1 MKGLMDMIGQL
12 LAGRYLILEAL
23 GMGGFSET
31 YLARDKYLPDYP
43 LCVVKRLQG
52 PSDSPVSPEVV
63 QQLFATEARLLDQLG
78 RNQAQIPTLLAYG
91 HEPEQTYMVQTYI
104 VGESLD
110 DWMARGIKL
119 TSEAAIDLLLNLLPV
134 LNYIHGQQVIHHD
147 IKPSNLIYCPKERKV
162 VLIDFGAACGVSEPG
177 TVGWA
182 NSTLAIGTPGYMS
195 VEQEQGRVHFNNDLY
210 ALGMVVI
217 QLITGIDP
225 CQLQRDPV
233 SGHLNWQDNL
243 PAGAIDPQLSTILNQ
258 MVRISTRDRYQR
270 AADVIAALRALPQV
284 VAEGKQA
291 SGPTITRQ
299 LGSGHRRGR
308 QQLLKSAVGILL
320 MAGSGTAYTSYFY
333 PQKTA
338 AVLAPLQL
346 AQRTEAPEA
355 HLPTSAQTTPTPRM
369 RMAPNHPTVATV
381 DSDRGNSDQRLRTV
395 RNSPLTAPMSMPEPI
410 QVPQFRAMAE
420 TQRPGT

>member
-1 MKGLMDMIGQL
+1 MDMIGQL

-43 LCVVKRLQG
+43 LCVVKRLQV

-104 VGESLD
+104 VGEPLD
-110 DWMARGIKL
+110 NWMARGVKL

-134 LNYIHGQQVIHHD
+134 LNYVHSKKVIHHD

-162 VLIDFGAACGVSEPG
+162 VLIDFGAACVASEPG
-177 TVGWA
+177 PVGCA

-195 VEQEQGRVHFNNDLY
+195 VEQEQGRLQFNNDLY

-225 CQLQRDPV
+225 CQLQRDPI
-233 SGHLNWQDNL
+233 SGNLDWQDDL
-243 PAGAIDPQLSTILNQ
+243 PAGAIDPQLSAILNQ
-258 MVRISTRDRYQR
+258 MVRISARDRYQR
-270 AADVIAALRALPQV
+270 AEEVIAALRALPQV
-284 VAEGKQA
+284 VEGGRTSPIA
-291 SGPTITRQ
+291 TRR
-299 LGSGHRRGR
+299 LGSSHRRGR

-320 MAGSGTAYTSYFY
+320 MAGSGYAYTAYFY

-346 AQRTEAPEA
+346 AQRTETPEA
-355 HLPTSAQTTPTPRM
+355 HLPASARTTPTRRM
-369 RMAPNHPTVATV
+369 RMAPNHPTGATG
-381 DSDRGNSDQRLRTV
+381 DSDRGNSGQRLRTF
-395 RNSPLTAPMSMPEPI
+395 RETPRPSMGLPESI